1 MAIDVER
8 LLAEALTRHGI
19 RLDPNDPAVVLV
31 TLNRLVVEDVAKS
44 VAADMRKVTRE
55 FEEAGN
61 RLQTRVGA
69 AIATSLKVEAG
80 SGSASVCWRRRAYLA
95 LGLGSGAGLFLTGIA
110 VGKWVLR

>member
-31 TLNRLVVEDVAKS
+31 TLNRLVLEDVAKS
-44 VAADMRKVTRE
+44 VAADMRQVTRE

-69 AIATSLKVEAG
+69 AIATSLKVKAG
-80 SGSASVCWRRRAYLA
+80 SGSAVCWRRRAYLA